1 MIEVDERRGGVRV
14 LDDGTGYRFA
24 DVLDLG
30 SECAIHSDHQS
41 TYTPAQAIELGRALI
56 VWASTK
62 RAKGRQAI
70 RDANNLPAGTIVRDD
85 GTWLAPDKEG
95 A

>member
-1 MIEVDERRGGVRV
+1 MIEVDEKRGNIRV
-14 LDDGTGYRFA
+14 VDDRTGYRFA

-30 SECAIHSDHQS
+30 DSCAIHSDH
-41 TYTPAQAIELGRALI
+41 TTLYTPTQAAELGRALI
-56 VWASTK
+56 VWANTK

-85 GTWLAPDKEG
+85 GTWLAPDKETT
-95 A
+95 